1 MSRSTFTA
9 LASLLLACGSALV
22 LDACRTNRSNGYAD
36 LVNQPL
42 PSTDAQRDSQCAW
55 IRSEVARQQSIA
67 QYGSATATT
76 PMMAVAIQ
84 SAARKNIAY
93 LQSRYS
99 QIQCDVVR
107 VAPTAPVIPAQPPP
121 APGMTFDECYSKC
134 RALTSRTDTECFD
147 TCRH

>member
-1 MSRSTFTA
+1 VKKTIL
-9 LASLLLACGSALV
+9 LALLLACGSALT
-22 LDACRTNRSNGYAD
+22 LEACQTGSRRNTYAD

-42 PSTDAQRDSQCAW
+42 PTTDAERDSQCAW

-67 QYGSATATT
+67 QFGATVATT
-76 PMMAVAIQ
+76 PMMAVAYQ
-84 SAARKNIAY
+84 AAARKNIAY

-107 VAPTAPVIPAQPPP
+107 VAPIAPAVPAPVQP